1 MIATSRLSRRAA
13 LAAAAA
19 AMVSGRAARADYP
32 ERPIEWIVAYA
43 AGGGSDTVA
52 RILAERMAPALGQ
65 SIVVENKPGGGAT
78 IGARAAASAEPD
90 GYTVFSA
97 DNGVLIYNTALYKQL
112 SYDPAKDFRAVGLM
126 VRFPLLLVVNLDS
139 PSQDLANLVERA
151 KAAPGSIDYASPG
164 VGSPHHL
171 AMARLMHESGLAFN
185 HVPYK
190 GAAPALV
197 DLTGGH
203 IEFMIVDYPSAAG
216 QLKAGKIRPLA
227 VCSAARLPSQP
238 DLPTVQEALGLAGF
252 EAYAWQGLV
261 VPAGTP
267 DAVVDRLSVTLA
279 EALADPAVDGRLRE
293 IGLEPLEGG
302 PKEMQALIDADRAVW
317 IPLIR
322 AQGITLD

>member
-1 MIATSRLSRRAA
+1 LTDHALTRRVTLAA
-13 LAAAAA
+13 LAASALPLTDALAAYPD
-19 AMVSGRAARADYP
+19 RA
-32 ERPIEWIVAYA
+32 ITWIVAYA

-52 RILAERMAPALGQ
+52 RILAEHMAPALGQ
-65 SIVVENKPGGGAT
+65 AIVVENKPGGGAT
-78 IGARAAASAEPD
+78 IGARAAATAAPD

-139 PSQDLANLVERA
+139 PSRDLADLVARA
-151 KAAPGSIDYASPG
+151 KAAPGSIDYGSPG
-164 VGSPHHL
+164 IGSPHHL
-171 AMARLMHESGLAFN
+171 AMARLMHEAGLTYN

-216 QLKAGKIRPLA
+216 QLQAGKIRPLA
-227 VCSAARLPSQP
+227 VCSATRLAPQP

-267 DAVVDRLSVTLA
+267 DPVVDRLSATLA
-279 EALADPAVDGRLRE
+279 AAIADPAVDARLRE
-293 IGLEPLEGG
+293 IGLEPLRGG
-302 PKEMQALIDADRAVW
+302 PGEMQALMDADRAVW
-317 IPLIR
+317 VPMIR

>member
-1 MIATSRLSRRAA
+1 MLLSRRIALAA
-13 LAAAAA
+13 LASSALPL
-19 AMVSGRAARADYP
+19 RAARADYP
-32 ERPIEWIVAYA
+32 ERPIQWIVAYA

-52 RILAERMAPALGQ
+52 RILAEHIAPALAQ

-97 DNGVLIYNTALYKQL
+97 DNGVLIYNTALYKKL
-112 SYDPAKDFRAVGLM
+112 SYDPAKDFRPLGLM
-126 VRFPLLLVVNLDS
+126 VRFPLLLVVGADS
-139 PSQDLANLVERA
+139 ESQDIAGLVARA
-151 KAAPGSIDYASPG
+151 KASPGAIDYASPG
-164 VGSPHHL
+164 IGSPHHL
-171 AMARLMHESGLAFN
+171 AMERMMREAGLEFT

-203 IEFMIVDYPSAAG
+203 IEFMIVDYPSGAG

-227 VCSAARLPSQP
+227 VCSAARLPSLP
-238 DLPTVQEALGLAGF
+238 DVPTVAEALGLNGF

-267 DAVVDRLSVTLA
+267 DAIVDRWSTLLA
-279 EALADPAVDGRLRE
+279 AALADPAVDKRLRE
-293 IGLEPLEGG
+293 IGLEPLQGG
-302 PKEMQALIDADRAVW
+302 PKEMQALMDADRAVW
-317 IPLIR
+317 LPLISSLN
-322 AQGITLD
+322 ITLD

>member
-1 MIATSRLSRRAA
+1 MLLSRRIALAA
-13 LAAAAA
+13 LASSALPL
-19 AMVSGRAARADYP
+19 RAARADYP
-32 ERPIEWIVAYA
+32 ERPIQWIVAYA

-52 RILAERMAPALGQ
+52 RILAEHVAPALAQ
-65 SIVVENKPGGGAT
+65 PIVVENKPGGGAT
-78 IGARAAASAEPD
+78 IGARAAASADPD

-97 DNGVLIYNTALYKQL
+97 DNGVLIYNTVLYKKL
-112 SYDPAKDFRAVGLM
+112 TYDPARDFRPVGLM
-126 VRFPLLLVVNLDS
+126 VRFPLLLVVGADS
-139 PSQDLANLVERA
+139 ESHDMAALVARA
-151 KAAPGSIDYASPG
+151 KASPGTIDYASPG
-164 VGSPHHL
+164 IGSPHHL
-171 AMARLMHESGLAFN
+171 AMERMMREAGLEFT

-238 DLPTVQEALGLAGF
+238 DLPTVQEALGLAGY

-267 DAVVDRLSVTLA
+267 DAVVDRLSASLA
-279 EALADPAVDGRLRE
+279 AAIADPAVDGRLRE
-293 IGLEPLEGG
+293 IGLEPLQGG

>member
-1 MIATSRLSRRAA
+1 MLLSRRIALAA
-13 LAAAAA
+13 LASSALPL
-19 AMVSGRAARADYP
+19 RAARADYP
-32 ERPIEWIVAYA
+32 ERPIQWIVAYA

-52 RILAERMAPALGQ
+52 RILAEHIAPALAQ

-97 DNGVLIYNTALYKQL
+97 DNGVLIYNTALYKKL
-112 SYDPAKDFRAVGLM
+112 SYDPAKDFRPVGLM
-126 VRFPLLLVVNLDS
+126 VRFPLLLVVGADS
-139 PSQDLANLVERA
+139 ESQDIAGLVARA
-151 KAAPGSIDYASPG
+151 KASPGAIDYASPG
-164 VGSPHHL
+164 IGSPHHL
-171 AMARLMHESGLAFN
+171 AMERMMREAGLEFT

-203 IEFMIVDYPSAAG
+203 IEFMIVDYPSGAG

-227 VCSAARLPSQP
+227 VCSAARLPSLP
-238 DLPTVQEALGLAGF
+238 DVPTVAEALGLNGF

-267 DAVVDRLSVTLA
+267 DAIVDRWSTLLA
-279 EALADPAVDGRLRE
+279 AALADPAVDKRLRE
-293 IGLEPLEGG
+293 IGLEPLQGG
-302 PKEMQALIDADRAVW
+302 PKEMQALMDADRAVW
-317 IPLIR
+317 LPLISSLN
-322 AQGITLD
+322 ITLD

>member
-1 MIATSRLSRRAA
+1 MAA
-13 LAAAAA
+13 LASSALPL
-19 AMVSGRAARADYP
+19 RAARADYP
-32 ERPIEWIVAYA
+32 ERPIQWIVAYA

-52 RILAERMAPALGQ
+52 RILAEHIAPALAQ

-97 DNGVLIYNTALYKQL
+97 DNGVLIYNTALYKKL
-112 SYDPAKDFRAVGLM
+112 SYDPAKDFRPLGLM
-126 VRFPLLLVVNLDS
+126 VRFPLLLVVGADS
-139 PSQDLANLVERA
+139 ESQDIAGLVARA
-151 KAAPGSIDYASPG
+151 KASPGAIDYASPG
-164 VGSPHHL
+164 IGSPHHL
-171 AMARLMHESGLAFN
+171 AMERMMREAGLEFT

-203 IEFMIVDYPSAAG
+203 IEFMIVDYPSGAG

-227 VCSAARLPSQP
+227 VCSAARLPSLP
-238 DLPTVQEALGLAGF
+238 DVPTVAEALGLNGF

-267 DAVVDRLSVTLA
+267 DAIVDRWSTLLA
-279 EALADPAVDGRLRE
+279 AALADPAVDKRLRE
-293 IGLEPLEGG
+293 IGLEPLQGG
-302 PKEMQALIDADRAVW
+302 PKEMQALMDADRAVW
-317 IPLIR
+317 LPLISSLN
-322 AQGITLD
+322 ITLD

>member
-1 MIATSRLSRRAA
+1 MHLSRRIALAA
-13 LAAAAA
+13 LASSALPL
-19 AMVSGRAARADYP
+19 GAARADYP
-32 ERPIEWIVAYA
+32 ERPIQWIVAYA

-52 RILAERMAPALGQ
+52 RILAEHIAPALAQ

-97 DNGVLIYNTALYKQL
+97 DNGVLIYNTALYKKL
-112 SYDPAKDFRAVGLM
+112 SYDPAKDFRPLGLM
-126 VRFPLLLVVNLDS
+126 VRFPLLLVVGADS
-139 PSQDLANLVERA
+139 ESQDIAGLVARA
-151 KAAPGSIDYASPG
+151 KASPGAIDYASPG
-164 VGSPHHL
+164 IGSPHHL
-171 AMARLMHESGLAFN
+171 AMERMMREAGLEFT

-203 IEFMIVDYPSAAG
+203 IEFMIVDYPSGAG

-227 VCSAARLPSQP
+227 VCSAARLPSLP
-238 DLPTVQEALGLAGF
+238 DVPTVAEALGLNGF

-267 DAVVDRLSVTLA
+267 DAIVDRWSTLLA
-279 EALADPAVDGRLRE
+279 AALADPAVDKRLRE
-293 IGLEPLEGG
+293 IGLEPLQGG
-302 PKEMQALIDADRAVW
+302 PKEMQALMDADRAVW
-317 IPLIR
+317 LPLISSLN
-322 AQGITLD
+322 ITLD